1 MQGNICMVCMI
12 YICKEIYMIYV
23 CEEIYIYKEIYICIY
38 ICKEY
43 RYPLYIHAR
52 KSAEMVRWV

>member
-1 MQGNICMVCMI
+1 MVYMI